1 MSILSNSLF
10 NTINSKFSEFS
21 KGQKRI
27 AKYIC
32 EDYDKAAFLT
42 ASKLGSTVGVSEST
56 VVRFAME
63 LGFEGYPAL
72 QKAMQEMIRNRLTSV
87 QRIDVACSR
96 IGDADILESVFNSD
110 IEKIRRTLEETSKE
124 NFDKAVELICS
135 AEKIYIL
142 GARSAE
148 ALAVFLGY
156 YLKLLFKNVVIIDPS
171 NESDTLAQMMHVDN
185 QACVIGISFPRYCNS
200 AITALRYANTKGA
213 NIIAITDSM
222 SSPIV
227 KYSECP
233 LIAKSDM
240 LSIVDSLVA
249 PMSLVNALIVAAIKR
264 NQDEVSETFRKMEEI
279 WDEYEI
285 YQKPEE
291 NAE

>member
-1 MSILSNSLF
+1 MSNSLL
-10 NTINSKFSEFS
+10 NNINSHFSGFS

-32 EDYDKAAFLT
+32 EEYDKAAFMT
-42 ASKLGSTVGVSEST
+42 ASKLGKTVGVSEST
-56 VVRFAME
+56 VVRFASE
-63 LGFEGYPAL
+63 LGFDGYPAL

-96 IGDADILESVFNSD
+96 IGDSNILESVLNTD
-110 IEKIRRTLEETSKE
+110 IDKIRRTLEETSKV
-124 NFDKAVELICS
+124 NFDAAVETICS

-171 NESDTLAQMMHVDN
+171 NESDTITQMMHVDN
-185 QACVIGISFPRYCNS
+185 KACVIGISFPRYCNS
-200 AITALRYANTKGA
+200 AIAALRYASEKGA
-213 NIIAITDSM
+213 NIIAITDSS

-227 KYSECP
+227 KYSKYP

-249 PMSLVNALIVAAIKR
+249 PMSLINALIVAAIKK
-264 NQDEVSETFRKMEEI
+264 NQSEVSETFREMEAI
-279 WDEYEI
+279 WEQYDI

-291 NAE
+291 NS

>member
-1 MSILSNSLF
+1 MIILDNSLL
-10 NTINSKFSEFS
+10 NNINSKFSEFS

-32 EDYDKAAFLT
+32 EEYDKAAFMT
-42 ASKLGSTVGVSEST
+42 ASKLGKTVGVSEST
-56 VVRFAME
+56 VVRFATE

-87 QRIDVACSR
+87 QRINVACNR
-96 IGDADILESVFNSD
+96 IGDNNILESVFSSD
-110 IEKIRRTLEETSKE
+110 VEKIRRTLEETSKE
-124 NFDKAVELICS
+124 NFDKAVELVCS
-135 AEKIYIL
+135 AKKIYIL

-156 YLKLLFKNVVIIDPS
+156 YFKLLFKNVVIIDPS
-171 NESDTLAQMMHVDN
+171 NDSDTLAQIMHVDN
-185 QACVIGISFPRYCNS
+185 EACVIGISFPRYCNS
-200 AITALRYANTKGA
+200 AIAALKYASIKGA
-213 NIIAITDSM
+213 NIIAITDSV

-227 KYSECP
+227 QYSECA

-249 PMSLVNALIVAAIKR
+249 PMSLMNALIVAAIKK
-264 NQDEVSETFRKMEEI
+264 NQTEVSETFRQLEEI
-279 WDEYEI
+279 WDEYDI

>member
-1 MSILSNSLF
+1 MDNSLL
-10 NTINSKFSEFS
+10 NNINSKFSEFS

-32 EDYDKAAFLT
+32 EEYDKAAFMT
-42 ASKLGSTVGVSEST
+42 ASKLGKTVGVSEST
-56 VVRFAME
+56 VVRFATE

-87 QRIDVACSR
+87 QRINVACNR
-96 IGDADILESVFNSD
+96 IGDDNILESVFSSD
-110 IEKIRRTLEETSKE
+110 VEKIRRTLEETSKE
-124 NFDKAVELICS
+124 NFDKAVELVCS
-135 AEKIYIL
+135 AKKIYIL

-156 YLKLLFKNVVIIDPS
+156 YFKLLFKNVVIIDPS
-171 NESDTLAQMMHVDN
+171 NDSDTLAQIMHVDN
-185 QACVIGISFPRYCNS
+185 EACVIGISFPRYCNS
-200 AITALRYANTKGA
+200 AIAALKYASIKGA
-213 NIIAITDSM
+213 NIIAITDSV

-227 KYSECP
+227 QYSECA

-249 PMSLVNALIVAAIKR
+249 PMSLMNALIVAAIKK
-264 NQDEVSETFRKMEEI
+264 NQTEVSETFRQLEEI
-279 WDEYEI
+279 WDEYDI

>member
-1 MSILSNSLF
+1 M
-10 NTINSKFSEFS
+10 
-21 KGQKRI
+21 
-27 AKYIC
+27 
-32 EDYDKAAFLT
+32 
-42 ASKLGSTVGVSEST
+42 
-56 VVRFAME
+56 
-63 LGFEGYPAL
+63 
-72 QKAMQEMIRNRLTSV
+72 
-87 QRIDVACSR
+87 
-96 IGDADILESVFNSD
+96 
-110 IEKIRRTLEETSKE
+110 
-124 NFDKAVELICS
+124 
-135 AEKIYIL
+135 
-142 GARSAE
+142 
-148 ALAVFLGY
+148 
-156 YLKLLFKNVVIIDPS
+156 VIIDPS

-185 QACVIGISFPRYCNS
+185 KACVIGISFPRYCNS

-291 NAE
+291 SAE

>member
-1 MSILSNSLF
+1 MLSNSLF
-10 NTINSKFSEFS
+10 NNINSNFSEFS

-32 EDYDKAAFLT
+32 EEYDKAAFMT

-96 IGDADILESVFNSD
+96 IGDDNILESVFGSD
-110 IEKIRRTLEETSKE
+110 VEKIRRTLEETSRE

-135 AEKIYIL
+135 AKKIYIL

-156 YLKLLFKNVVIIDPS
+156 YFKLLFKNVVIIDPS

-185 QACVIGISFPRYCNS
+185 EACVIGISFPRYCNS
-200 AITALRYANTKGA
+200 AIAALKYANAMGA
-213 NIIAITDSM
+213 NIIAITDSV

-249 PMSLVNALIVAAIKR
+249 PMSLINALIVAAIKR
-264 NQDEVSETFRKMEEI
+264 NQSEVSETFRQLEEI
-279 WDEYEI
+279 WDEYDI

-291 NAE
+291 GAE

>member
-1 MSILSNSLF
+1 MSDSLF

-32 EDYDKAAFLT
+32 EDYDKAAFMT
-42 ASKLGSTVGVSEST
+42 ASKLGNTVGVSEST

-87 QRIDVACSR
+87 QRIDVACNR
-96 IGDADILESVFNSD
+96 IGDANILDSVFSSD

-124 NFDKAVELICS
+124 NFDRAVALLCS
-135 AEKIYIL
+135 ADNIYIL

-156 YLKLLFKNVVIIDPS
+156 YLKMLFKNVVIIDPS
-171 NESDTLAQMMHVDN
+171 NDSDTLVQMMHVDN
-185 QACVIGISFPRYCNS
+185 KDCVIGISFPRYCNS
-200 AITALRYANTKGA
+200 AITALRYACTKGA
-213 NIIAITDSM
+213 NIIAITDSV

-249 PMSLVNALIVAAIKR
+249 PMSLANALIVAAIKR
-264 NQDEVSETFRKMEEI
+264 NQCEVSETFRKMEEI

-291 NAE
+291 SAE

>member
-1 MSILSNSLF
+1 MSNSLF
-10 NTINSKFSEFS
+10 NAINSGYAGFS
-21 KGQKRI
+21 KGQKAI
-27 AKYIC
+27 ADYIC
-32 EDYDKAAFLT
+32 EKYDKAAFMT
-42 ASKLGSTVGVSEST
+42 ASTLGKTVGVSEST
-56 VVRFAME
+56 VVRFATE
-63 LGFEGYPAL
+63 LGYDGYPGL
-72 QKAMQEMIRNRLTSV
+72 QKAIQEMIRNRLTSV

-96 IGDADILESVFNSD
+96 IGDDEVLECVLTSD
-110 IEKIRRTLEETSKE
+110 VDKIRRTLNESSKDH
-124 NFDKAVELICS
+124 FDKAVEMICK

-156 YLKLLFKNVVIIDPS
+156 YLKLIFKNVVVIDPS
-171 NESDTLAQMMHVDN
+171 NESDTLAQMMHVDSK
-185 QACVIGISFPRYCNS
+185 ACVIGISFPRYCNS
-200 AITALRYANTKGA
+200 AIAALKFAYSKSA

-222 SSPIV
+222 SSPLV
-227 KYSECP
+227 QYSQCA

-249 PMSLVNALIVAAIKR
+249 PMSVINALIVAAIKR
-264 NQDEVSETFRKMEEI
+264 NQAEVSDTFRRLEEI

-291 NAE
+291 DI

>member
-1 MSILSNSLF
+1 MSNSLF
-10 NTINSKFSEFS
+10 NNINSNFSEFS

-32 EDYDKAAFLT
+32 EEYDKAAFMT

-96 IGDADILESVFNSD
+96 IGDDNILESVFGSD
-110 IEKIRRTLEETSKE
+110 VEKIRRTLEETSRE

-156 YLKLLFKNVVIIDPS
+156 YFKLLFKNVAIIDPS

-185 QACVIGISFPRYCNS
+185 EACVIGISFPRYCNS
-200 AITALRYANTKGA
+200 AIAALKYANTKGA
-213 NIIAITDSM
+213 NIIAITDSV

-227 KYSECP
+227 KYSGCP

-249 PMSLVNALIVAAIKR
+249 PMSLINALIVAAIKK
-264 NQDEVSETFRKMEEI
+264 NKSKVSDTFRQLEEI
-279 WDEYEI
+279 WDEYDI

-291 NAE
+291 GTE

>member
-1 MSILSNSLF
+1 MSNSLF
-10 NTINSKFSEFS
+10 NTINSKFSGFS

-42 ASKLGSTVGVSEST
+42 ASKLGHTVGVSEST

-72 QKAMQEMIRNRLTSV
+72 QKAMQEMIRNRLTTV

-96 IGDADILESVFNSD
+96 IGDSDILDSVFNSD

-124 NFDKAVELICS
+124 NFDKAVELLCS

-156 YLKLLFKNVVIIDPS
+156 YLKMLFKNVVIIDPS
-171 NESDTLAQMMHVDN
+171 NDSDTLVQMMHVDN
-185 QACVIGISFPRYCNS
+185 KACVIGISFPRYCNS
-200 AITALRYANTKGA
+200 AITALRYACTKGA
-213 NIIAITDSM
+213 NIIAITDSL

-227 KYSECP
+227 RYSECP

-291 NAE
+291 SAE